1 MNVKNI
7 FFSPFY
13 YSFFF
18 PSSSWYKEMQ
28 NICLQHLTPCDVES
42 QGSLFGQSL
51 PGPPLVSPTACLQDE
66 PVLPWAPGAEP
77 QASGQALQSVFLLA
91 SQGEPDLCLK
101 FLLQSMV
108 RMGAGDVLKSVVWRE
123 ALQCCGHVVSF
134 RMTQLEDAHLKV
146 YHYPSSTFYTE

>member
-1 MNVKNI
+1 MTVWI
-7 FFSPFY
+7 FGAMHGDDIAKHA
-13 YSFFF
+13 
-18 PSSSWYKEMQ
+18 SWWDSVTF
-28 NICLQHLTPCDVES
+28 CPCTRHVLKQMWAHTHVFLLLWRS
-42 QGSLFGQSL
+42 GQSDTVL
-51 PGPPLVSPTACLQDE
+51 ALETAASVCL
-66 PVLPWAPGAEP
+66 LNTP
-77 QASGQALQSVFLLA
+77 QTIFLLA

-146 YHYPSSTFYTE
+146 YHYPSSTSYTE